1 MDLAAQLAEVD
12 RLRRLPF
19 PAQRVREGA
28 VVGGPGFHI
37 EDLAVSEDFHD
48 SDPAR
53 RAEAEEDFT
62 VWCQAL
68 VDLLGTRWGEPETVD
83 LYAILIR
90 SMDGEEVPAPL
101 DELCGYV
108 PEMYGW
114 LVGERWIAL
123 GVGQWDGGLPLQLV
137 LAVGERTAYERA
149 VRPGPG
155 AAGGAGP
162 AAADGP
168 RADGG

>member
-28 VVGGPGFHI
+28 VVAGPGFHI
-37 EDLAVSEDFHD
+37 EDLAVGEDFHD

-53 RAEAEEDFT
+53 RAGAEEDFT

-68 VDLLGTRWGEPETVD
+68 VDLLGARWGEPETVD

-90 SMDGEEVPAPL
+90 SMDGEKVPAPL
-101 DELCGYV
+101 DELCRYV

-123 GVGQWDGGLPLQLV
+123 GVGRWDGELPLQLV
-137 LAVGERTAYERA
+137 LAVGERAAYERA
-149 VRPGPG
+149 VRPDPAAGGDPG
-155 AAGGAGP
+155 AAAPDGQRPGGG
-162 AAADGP
+162 
-168 RADGG
+168 